1 MDSTPKDTRLGA
13 RGFGQPST
21 PRAQKQALSPPLLR
35 DGALPCSV
43 ASLLLPSLA
52 YPGGGQAE
60 AREPQDGGCKAFL
73 VQSSTHTGRWCSQT
87 DTGMQID
94 TCVPQL
100 TAHCSPTPSK
110 MPQDQLLAWAR
121 QGDRAHSEVLHANC
135 CRAIPGDLH
144 LALPWAQLL
153 LCCSLC
159 PPALPTGILVPKDLA
174 PRTRNPDGPL
184 LDTSA

>member
-1 MDSTPKDTRLGA
+1 M
-13 RGFGQPST
+13 
-21 PRAQKQALSPPLLR
+21 
-35 DGALPCSV
+35 

-174 PRTRNPDGPL
+174 PGPGTRTDLSWTLLPRLCPALRDGSQGHCPRAHRPTQTCRFL
-184 LDTSA
+184 PS